1 MTGGLDGRRVLI
13 TGGSSGLGAALAAAC
28 AQDGARVAV
37 IGRDRE
43 RLAGVA
49 EATGAFA
56 IAADIG
62 DPGSAGEAVTTAVAE
77 LGGIDALVNNA
88 GLMLHSLVGSGL
100 HEDWEQI
107 VRVNVLGMLHVT
119 NAALPHL
126 RAATRSDLVIVSSTA
141 SDRVTGADY
150 GVYAATKAAQARLT
164 DGLRLEL
171 VEDRQIRISLVKPG
185 FMNTPGLGPG
195 TRNPELQRQ
204 VVALKERIG
213 LSPDLVADE
222 ICHLLALPQQV
233 TVPEL
238 TIIPTERP

>member
-1 MTGGLDGRRVLI
+1 MSNRLDGRRVLI

-28 AQDGARVAV
+28 AREGASVAV

-43 RLAGVA
+43 RLDAVS
-49 EATGAFA
+49 EATGAVPV
-56 IAADIG
+56 AADIG
-62 DPGSAGEAVTTAVAE
+62 DAQAAGEAVGTAAAE

-88 GLMLHSLVGSGL
+88 GVMLHSLIGTGL

-107 VRVNVLGMLHVT
+107 FRINVLGMLHVT
-119 NAALPHL
+119 NAALQHL
-126 RAATRSDLVIVSSTA
+126 RAAARSDLVVVASTA

-171 VEDRQIRISLVKPG
+171 AEDRQIRISLVKPG

-195 TRNPELQRQ
+195 TRNPELQQQ

-213 LSPDLVADE
+213 LAPDLVADQL
-222 ICHLLALPQQV
+222 CHLLGLPQEV
-233 TVPEL
+233 T
-238 TIIPTERP
+238 IPS